1 MNEKKQPEP
10 QPQLAS
16 QPIAQ
21 PASKPK
27 AKLTLVSSTTPTKK
41 TKKELAHF
49 LQLAVANQTFCPAL
63 SDE

>member
-1 MNEKKQPEP
+1 MDSE
-10 QPQLAS
+10 
-16 QPIAQ
+16 
-21 PASKPK
+21 
-27 AKLTLVSSTTPTKK
+27 K